1 MLFLNLSALRRHLP
15 SYTSAFKLSLFA
27 NVRDDGKSA
36 IKSRCICSFV
46 PLVGGKRRSSKACS
60 SQILKFAQVR
70 VASGFAFLGVRR
82 VAIKWLLVEQELCIT
97 SIQLETKWNWEFAD
111 TTRENLRVEWIQV
124 IMTISRSNG
133 LDLNGQRYW
142 ADSLVPGNCQDV
154 KTSGMSQDGM
164 CPQKIVI
171 LPWFPMIFRFFLDT
185 IPSTILFGLFFLDL
199 FKASAIQALFPFC
212 VCFALRLLDCVQLL
226 FMSPHPVT
234 LKDIEISTS
243 TTYLTWH
250 EPLYL
255 WHLTWCGS
263 L

>member
-1 MLFLNLSALRRHLP
+1 MFVMMASLP
-15 SYTSAFKLSLFA
+15 SSLD
-27 NVRDDGKSA
+27 V
-36 IKSRCICSFV
+36 FV
-46 PLVGGKRRSSKACS
+46 VLCRLGGGKRRSSKACS

-171 LPWFPMIFRFFLDT
+171 LPWFPMIFRWGGGTNLEAHWHVLTTLPKSNSSPPEKFT
-185 IPSTILFGLFFLDL
+185 SPQQERIKPSNHHFSG
-199 FKASAIQALFPFC
+199 
-212 VCFALRLLDCVQLL
+212 V
-226 FMSPHPVT
+226 
-234 LKDIEISTS
+234 STR
-243 TTYLTWH
+243 
-250 EPLYL
+250 
-255 WHLTWCGS
+255 C
-263 L
+263 